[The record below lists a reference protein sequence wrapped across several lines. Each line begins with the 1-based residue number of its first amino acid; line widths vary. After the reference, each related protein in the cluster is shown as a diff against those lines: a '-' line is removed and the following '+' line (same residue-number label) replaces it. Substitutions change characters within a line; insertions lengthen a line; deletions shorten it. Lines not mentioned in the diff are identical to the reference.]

1 MTAYKRGDVVLV
13 GFVFSDESGKKLRPA
28 LVISSSAYNRG
39 RKEVV
44 VAAITSNVRR
54 RLFGDHLIVD
64 WKGAGLLFPSVA
76 TGILRTVT
84 RGMVDRKLGAMA
96 KGDLDA
102 VDHGL
107 RRSLALWSAA
117 RRSDRVIQ

>member
-1 MTAYKRGDVVLV
+1 MTAYRRGDVVLV

-44 VAAITSNVRR
+44 VVAITSNVVR

-84 RGMVDRKLGAMA
+84 RGVIDRKLGVMGEADME
-96 KGDLDA
+96 A
-102 VDHGL
+102 VDNEL
-107 RRSLALWSAA
+107 RRALAL
-117 RRSDRVIQ
+117 